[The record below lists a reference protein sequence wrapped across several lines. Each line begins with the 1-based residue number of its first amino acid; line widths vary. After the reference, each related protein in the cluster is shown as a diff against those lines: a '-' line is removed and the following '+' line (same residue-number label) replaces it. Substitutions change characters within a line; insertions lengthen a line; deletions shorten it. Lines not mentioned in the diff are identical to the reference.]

1 MRGATRLFRIF
12 GIDVQLHFSWWFVFA
27 LLAWSLSSS
36 FFPNYFPGMETKTY
50 WVMGI
55 ISALLL
61 FASVLL
67 HELSHSLVAK
77 AKKIKVESITLFF
90 FGGVASIDDE
100 NIKPGTELLM
110 AVAGPLFSLF
120 LFGVFYLIYF
130 LNGSIFWTAITF
142 YLYQLNLILALF
154 NLVPGYPLD
163 GGRAFRAILNMYYKD
178 VKKATRIAALGGRT
192 FAIFLILFGL
202 ISLFSGL
209 GGGLWLIL
217 MGGFLYFIAGVSYEQ
232 VLVKDALSRIN
243 VKKVLVKNYLTLDP
257 SMRFSEFLK
266 RHQDSDEELYL
277 VKDASFSGILDLKN
291 IAALPAKMQKS
302 ISLKQLSLPLSKVGA
317 LHSED
322 SAYSAY
328 KKLSEQNLDFLP
340 VLDKLDLLGFAS
352 KRKVMQRLILA
363 MKFGVGVTGPKK
375 KRLAAKKSHGKHLK

>member
-1 MRGATRLFRIF
+1 MRSATKLFRIF

-36 FFPNYFPGMETKTY
+36 FFPHYFPGLENKTY

-55 ISALLL
+55 ISVLLL

-90 FGGVASIDDE
+90 FGGVASIDDDDL
-100 NIKPGTELLM
+100 KPGTEFLM

-130 LNGSIFWTAITF
+130 LNGNVFLTAITF
-142 YLYQLNLILALF
+142 YLYQLNLVLALF

-163 GGRAFRAILNMYYKD
+163 GGRAFRAILHAYYKD
-178 VKKATRIAALGGRT
+178 IQKATRIAALGGRT

-202 ISLFSGL
+202 VSIANNS

-217 MGGFLYFIAGVSYEQ
+217 LGGFLYFIAGVSYEQ
-232 VLVKDALSRIN
+232 VLVKDTLSKIK
-243 VKKVLVKNYLTLDP
+243 VKKVMVKKYIVLEPSLRFFEFLKKYQDRDEELFLVKN
-257 SMRFSEFLK
+257 
-266 RHQDSDEELYL
+266 
-277 VKDASFSGILDLKN
+277 ASFFGILNLKN
-291 IAALPAKMQKS
+291 ITSLPVKMQKM
-302 ISLKQLSLPLSKVGA
+302 ISLQQLSLPLSKVGA
-317 LHSED
+317 LRSSD
-322 SAYSAY
+322 SAYTAY
-328 KKLSEQNLDFLP
+328 RKLSEQNLEFLP
-340 VLDKLDLLGFAS
+340 VLEKSNLLGFVS
-352 KRKVMQRLILA
+352 KRKVMQKLFLA
-363 MKFGVGVTGPKK
+363 LKFGVGVTDSKK
-375 KRLAAKKSHGKHLK
+375 KKLTTK